1 MKKGKFDVND
11 VLILIGGI
19 GALVGIWLIYH
30 PASYIVAGAALVYLG
45 LIKAKTG
52 G

>member
-30 PASYIVAGAALVYLG
+30 PASYIVAGVALVYLG